1 MEFLQSLLDSSQL
14 PLFTAF
20 ILGLLTAISPCPL
33 ATNITA
39 IGFISRNNVKGD
51 NNAKSMKNRVLWSG
65 ILYTA
70 GRCLAYTVLG
80 AALIF
85 IIRKGAD
92 TFNLQGVVSKWGEI
106 IIGPAL
112 VIIGVL
118 MIISEFINIGGKF
131 GFNGNKWSE
140 QLTGMLGGFILGIL
154 FALAFCPTSA
164 LLYFGMLIPMSAN
177 ANAGYLLPLVYA
189 IATSLPVLIVSWV
202 LAYSVN
208 SLGKLLGK
216 INIIQK
222 WFNRIVATA
231 FVIVG
236 CYYCYIFFIS

>member
-1 MEFLQSLLDSSQL
+1 MEFLQNLLDSSQL

-20 ILGLLTAISPCPL
+20 VLGLLTAVSPCPL

-39 IGFISRNNVKGD
+39 IGFISRNNV
-51 NNAKSMKNRVLWSG
+51 NADADSKSVKNRVLWTG
-65 ILYTA
+65 VLYTA
-70 GRCLAYTVLG
+70 GRCIAYTVLG

-92 TFNLQGVVSKWGEI
+92 TFNLQEVVSKWGEI

-112 VIIGVL
+112 VCIGIL
-118 MIISEFINIGGKF
+118 MIISEFVNIGSKF

-177 ANAGYLLPLVYA
+177 ADAGYVLPFVYA
-189 IATSLPVLIVSWV
+189 IATSIPVLIVSWV
-202 LAYSVN
+202 LAYSVQ

-216 INIIQK
+216 FNVIQK

-236 CYYCYIFFIS
+236 CYYCYIFFFS